1 MTTDIV
7 IRYESSYAKE
17 AKGLCERGASESDL
31 ARHFKCTVWDVRLWC
46 ATHKDFAAAVRV
58 GQDVSDQRVEMALYQ
73 RATGFS
79 YDEVKVTLLPG
90 VDAKGEPREMRA
102 VTTKWVPGD
111 VGAQQFW
118 LKNRRPAE
126 WTDKVTINHT
136 ANADIRDITN
146 EELLRIATGGSAG
159 TTEPSGG
166 PRKPGSVH

>member
-79 YDEVKVTLLPG
+79 YDEVRVTTIAG
-90 VDAKGEPREMRA
+90 KGPNDEPREMRA

-118 LKNRRPAE
+118 LKNRRSVE

-146 EELLRIATGGSAG
+146 EELLRIATGGSPRAVDPAG
-159 TTEPSGG
+159 GTG
-166 PRKPGSVH
+166 KPDKFH

>member
-58 GQDVSDQRVEMALYQ
+58 GLENADERVTMALYQ

-79 YDEVKVTLLPG
+79 YDEVKVTTLPG
-90 VDAKGEPREMRA
+90 RNDNDEPREMRA
-102 VTTKWVPGD
+102 VTTKWVPAD
-111 VGAQQFW
+111 PGAAQYW
-118 LKNRRPAE
+118 LENRRPDLWRKRMEVKIIDAPE
-126 WTDKVTINHT
+126 DLSD
-136 ANADIRDITN
+136 A
-146 EELLRIATGGSAG
+146 ELLRIAGQAA
-159 TTEPSGG
+159 EPAK
-166 PRKPGSVH
+166 KPVAGSVH